1 MSDGGFKP
9 LEASGEA
16 GEVSGAA
23 RLDVAK
29 HKPTFYIAMIGDSST
44 VRGFAAG
51 GVHAYP
57 AANSEQALTTLREL
71 LAGGR
76 YAIIFITEALAE
88 PILDTISRLRTGT
101 VPAVIIVPDQS
112 GARGIGFE
120 KIRLAVERAIGIDL
134 LGQARQRQ
142 AESNAAT
149 TTS

>member
-1 MSDGGFKP
+1 MSDRSP
-9 LEASGEA
+9 ASI
-16 GEVSGAA
+16 
-23 RLDVAK
+23 
-29 HKPTFYIAMIGDSST
+29 TYFIAMIGDSST

-57 AANSEQALTTLREL
+57 AATSEQALTTLREL
-71 LAGGR
+71 MAGGR
-76 YAIIFITEALAE
+76 YAIVFITEALAE

>member
-1 MSDGGFKP
+1 MSDRSP
-9 LEASGEA
+9 ASA
-16 GEVSGAA
+16 
-23 RLDVAK
+23 
-29 HKPTFYIAMIGDSST
+29 TYYIAMIGDSST

-57 AANSEQALTTLREL
+57 AATSEQGPDHAARTAVRRQVRDHLQSPR
-71 LAGGR
+71 R
-76 YAIIFITEALAE
+76 WR
-88 PILDTISRLRTGT
+88 SRSWIPSAACAPAP

-149 TTS
+149 TTT

>member
-1 MSDGGFKP
+1 MSDRSP
-9 LEASGEA
+9 ASA
-16 GEVSGAA
+16 
-23 RLDVAK
+23 
-29 HKPTFYIAMIGDSST
+29 TYYIAMIGDSST

-57 AANSEQALTTLREL
+57 AATSEQALTTLREL
-71 LAGGR
+71 LAGGS

-101 VPAVIIVPDQS
+101 VPAVIIVPDQA

-134 LGQARQRQ
+134 LGQARQRR